1 MSANVNERG
10 LTLARREPLHRLRR
24 VMAQTM
30 KQSVDTAALSQLARE
45 VDVTVASAWRAA
57 ALAGGAP
64 KFSLNDVFMGA
75 VARTLPAHPWLSAE
89 LDGQHVNFYQEVNLG
104 MAIAVPDGLIVGV
117 IRGADQLS
125 LAEMSAASQALV
137 GKARSGRISLDDV
150 TGGTF
155 TVSNLGMLGIDSGFA
170 LPRPPEAAI
179 LLIGRARP
187 QLALTDGAL
196 ETRQVATFSLTY
208 DHRLI
213 DGRLVAEFL
222 GAVQDALNA
231 PAAIWESQQG

>member
-1 MSANVNERG
+1 
-10 LTLARREPLHRLRR
+10 L
-24 VMAQTM
+24 
-30 KQSVDTAALSQLARE
+30 
-45 VDVTVASAWRAA
+45 
-57 ALAGGAP
+57 
-64 KFSLNDVFMGA
+64 
-75 VARTLPAHPWLSAE
+75 LPAHPWLSAE
-89 LDGQHVNFYQEVNLG
+89 LDGQHVNFYQEINLG

-117 IRGADQLS
+117 IRAADR
-125 LAEMSAASQALV
+125 LALTDMAAATQALA
-137 GKARSGRISLDDV
+137 GKARSGRITLDDV

-187 QLALTDGAL
+187 QLALTAGVVEA
-196 ETRQVATFSLTY
+196 RQVATFSLTY

-222 GAVQDALNA
+222 AAVQEALNA
-231 PAAIWESQQG
+231 PASIWEGKQG

>member
-1 MSANVNERG
+1 MTERG
-10 LTLARREPLHRLRR
+10 LTLTRREPLHRLRR

-45 VDVTVASAWRAA
+45 VDVTAVSAWRSE
-57 ALAGGAP
+57 ALAAGAER
-64 KFSLNDVFMGA
+64 FSLNDVFMCA
-75 VARTLPAHPWLSAE
+75 VARTLPQHPWLSAE
-89 LDGQHVNFYQEVNLG
+89 LDGQHVNFYEEVNLG
-104 MAIAVPDGLIVGV
+104 MAIAVDDGLIVGV
-117 IRGADQLS
+117 IRQADRLS
-125 LAEMSAASQALV
+125 LPQMAAATQALA
-137 GKARSGRISLDDV
+137 GKARSGRITLDDV
-150 TGGTF
+150 SGGTF

-187 QLALTDGAL
+187 QLALKDGAM
-196 ETRQVATFSLTY
+196 ETRQAVIFSLTY

-222 GAVQDALNA
+222 AALQAVCDAPGEHLS
-231 PAAIWESQQG
+231 AA

>member
-1 MSANVNERG
+1 MSPTVVDRG

-30 KQSVDTAALSQLARE
+30 KQAVDSAALSQLARE
-45 VDVTVASAWRAA
+45 IDLTVAAAWRTA
-57 ALAGGAP
+57 ALAGGAS
-64 KFSLNDVFMGA
+64 KFSLNDVFMSA

-104 MAIAVPDGLIVGV
+104 MAIAVDEGLIVGV
-117 IRGADQLS
+117 IRQADRLS
-125 LAEMSAASQALV
+125 LAAMAAATQALAA
-137 GKARSGRISLDDV
+137 KARSSRVALDDV
-150 TGGTF
+150 SGGTF

-187 QLALTDGAL
+187 QLALNAGVVESRL
-196 ETRQVATFSLTY
+196 IATFSLTY

-222 GAVQDALNA
+222 AALQAALNA
-231 PAAIWESQQG
+231 PEQHWGAG

>member
-1 MSANVNERG
+1 

-30 KQSVDTAALSQLARE
+30 KQSVESAALSQLARE
-45 VDVTVASAWRAA
+45 IDVTAANAWRTG
-57 ALAGGAP
+57 ALAGGAA
-64 KFSLNDVFMGA
+64 KFSINDVFMSA

-104 MAIAVPDGLIVGV
+104 MAIAVDDGLIVGV
-117 IRGADQLS
+117 IRNADR
-125 LAEMSAASQALV
+125 LALKEMAAATQTLAA
-137 GKARSGRISLDDV
+137 KARSGRVTLDDV
-150 TGGTF
+150 SGGTF

-187 QLALTDGAL
+187 QLALSAGAVESRL
-196 ETRQVATFSLTY
+196 AATFSLTY

-213 DGRLVAEFL
+213 DGRLVADFL
-222 GAVQDALNA
+222 AALQTMLDAPEQQWGA
-231 PAAIWESQQG
+231 E

>member
-1 MSANVNERG
+1 MSMTAADRG
-10 LTLARREPLHRLRR
+10 LTLARREPLNRLRR

-45 VDVTVASAWRAA
+45 VDVTAASAWRAA
-57 ALAGGAP
+57 ALAGGAAR
-64 KFSLNDVFMGA
+64 FSLNDVLMSA

-89 LDGQHVNFYQEVNLG
+89 LDGQHVNFYQDVNLG
-104 MAIAVPDGLIVGV
+104 MAIAVDDGLIVGV
-117 IRGADQLS
+117 IRNADRLS
-125 LAEMSAASQALV
+125 LTEMAAATQGLAA
-137 GKARSGRISLDDV
+137 KARSGRITLNEVS
-150 TGGTF
+150 GGTF

-187 QLALTDGAL
+187 RLALNAGAVESRL
-196 ETRQVATFSLTY
+196 AATFSVTY

-222 GAVQDALNA
+222 GALQAGLEA
-231 PAAIWESQQG
+231 PEAQWGAE